1 MENVVPPPNHRG
13 ALILACFGV
22 VSLLI
27 GGSLTFLSTLKSSE
41 QSGCHA
47 EFFLLNA
54 RRRCEVDEP
63 PKKQEYDRLLGD
75 LTAKVGQ
82 WIASKQASHVTFYF
96 RDLENGPIFSLNEQE
111 HFAPASLLKVPI
123 MIALLKEAES
133 DESLLNEEIGL
144 EDAIPA
150 GQNIF
155 DQTKTLVL
163 GQKYPMTEVLRRMI
177 VYSDNSSK
185 ELLRTYLEKRSP
197 GILDQTFIDL
207 GISLQ
212 NADGSN
218 FLTVKSYA
226 SLFRSLFN
234 ASYLNREMSQRALA
248 LLADVEFSYAIEAG
262 IPEDVVTAH
271 KFGFLDTNTH
281 EVQLHD
287 CGIVY
292 APSFP
297 YLLCMMTRGQDTN
310 NIMSIMAEL
319 SHDIFEEVST
329 RIDD

>member
-1 MENVVPPPNHRG
+1 MDSLSSRRG
-13 ALILACFGV
+13 ALILSSFGII
-22 VSLLI
+22 SLLI
-27 GGSLTFLSTLKSSE
+27 GGALTFQLVLEKNHEKECNT
-41 QSGCHA
+41 A
-47 EFFLLNA
+47 FFLLNA
-54 RRRCEVDEP
+54 RRRCEADEP
-63 PKKQEYDRLLGD
+63 SKKQEYDLLLARLKG
-75 LTAKVGQ
+75 KVDRWQKSGQ
-82 WIASKQASHVTFYF
+82 ATHVTFYF
-96 RDLENGPIFSLNEQE
+96 RDLENGPIFGLNEQE

-123 MIALLKEAES
+123 MIALLKQAETNPA
-133 DESLLNEEIGL
+133 LLQEEVGL
-144 EDAIPA
+144 KDSIPP
-150 GQNIF
+150 GQNVF

-163 GQKYPMTEVLRRMI
+163 GQNYTIEEVLRRMI

-185 ELLRTYLEKRSP
+185 ELLRLYLEAHWP
-197 GILDQTFIDL
+197 GVLDQTFIDL

-212 NADGSN
+212 NSDGSH

-262 IPEDVVTAH
+262 VPENIVTAH
-271 KFGFLDTNTH
+271 KFGFLDTENH

-292 APSFP
+292 APPFP

-319 SHDIFEEVST
+319 SYDIFEEVST